1 MTSPSSRIMACSSS
15 ISRRW
20 QWCTALSSAWR
31 AGGAAEGVWGDVSE
45 LAACLALAVTASGD
59 ALGAGSCVAGDGAGV
74 RVGR

>member
-1 MTSPSSRIMACSSS
+1 M
-15 ISRRW
+15 
-20 QWCTALSSAWR
+20 SSAWR